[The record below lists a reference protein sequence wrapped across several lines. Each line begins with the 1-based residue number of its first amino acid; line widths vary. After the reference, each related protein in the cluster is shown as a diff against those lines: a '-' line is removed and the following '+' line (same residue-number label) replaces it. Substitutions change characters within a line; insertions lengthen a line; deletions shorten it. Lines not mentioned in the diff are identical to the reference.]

1 MPAVLV
7 RPLLQPCGVSA
18 FGVHRQKQW
27 RELYGTSTFYYFLIN
42 LSQPMEKITG
52 KHVLIAGA
60 TGGIGRETAK
70 LLKQSG
76 ANLFLTGTNAERLQ
90 QISAECGVGAHHTYQ
105 LDITQADAV
114 EAVAASIRAEV
125 GALDVLVNAVGVGI
139 IKPMESLTH
148 DDFMQSLNIN
158 LVGAFNLLKAFLP
171 AMKETKK
178 GLIINLPGVLGK
190 TPMAGA
196 AAYSASKY
204 GLNGM
209 LKSVREELKRTD
221 IRITNVFLG
230 GTDTPF
236 WDTIDL
242 RVQRDKF
249 VSAEEAARAIWFL
262 CQQPNSGVVSEMVL
276 QPFNHQA
283 I

>member
-1 MPAVLV
+1 MESIQGKNILV
-7 RPLLQPCGVSA
+7 
-18 FGVHRQKQW
+18 
-27 RELYGTSTFYYFLIN
+27 T
-42 LSQPMEKITG
+42 
-52 KHVLIAGA
+52 GA

-76 ANLFLTGTNAERLQ
+76 ANLFLTGRNESTLSE
-90 QISAECGVGAHHTYQ
+90 
-105 LDITQADAV
+105 
-114 EAVAASIRAEV
+114 VAASLEVPTSQTFAFAVESEAEVAAAAAAIHDKV
-125 GALDVLVNAVGVGI
+125 GALDVLVNAAGVGI
-139 IKPMESLTH
+139 IKPLDALSLE
-148 DDFMQSLNIN
+148 DFQTSLNAN
-158 LVGAFNLLKAFLP
+158 LVGPFLLLKHFLP

-196 AAYSASKY
+196 SAYAASKY

-209 LKSVREELKRTD
+209 LKSVREELKRTN
-221 IRITNVFLG
+221 IRITNVYLG

-249 VSAEEAARAIWFL
+249 VTAKEAARSIWFL
-262 CQQPNSGVVSEMVL
+262 CQQPDSGVVSEMVL